1 MGEMPMPLMVTCAV
15 SLAFWA
21 VASLLAGVEE
31 PWDAASFWTVIY
43 PAALEL
49 SAVLGFMLA
58 RYQWTAGAIVMF
70 AQIPVV
76 MASSGVSSLLGA
88 GVVYAAILS
97 IPAIALSWFAGRVGQ
112 RYRR

>member
-1 MGEMPMPLMVTCAV
+1 MPFMLTCAV

-31 PWDAASFWTVIY
+31 SWDVASFWTVIY
-43 PAALEL
+43 PAALGL
-49 SAVLGFMLA
+49 SVLLGLLLA

-97 IPAIALSWFAGRVGQ
+97 IPAIGLSWLAGRMAQ
-112 RYRR
+112 RYRKS

>member
-1 MGEMPMPLMVTCAV
+1 MQFMVICAA

-21 VASLLAGVEE
+21 VASLFAGVEE
-31 PWDAASFWTVIY
+31 PWDAPGFWTVIY
-43 PAALEL
+43 PAGLGL
-49 SAVLGFMLA
+49 SAALGFMLA

-88 GVVYAAILS
+88 GVVYAGILS
-97 IPAIALSWFAGRVGQ
+97 IPAIALSWFAGRMGQ

>member
-1 MGEMPMPLMVTCAV
+1 MPLMVTCTV

-31 PWDAASFWTVIY
+31 PWDAASFWTFIY
-43 PAALEL
+43 PAALGL
-49 SAVLGFMLA
+49 SAGLGFMLA

-76 MASSGVSSLLGA
+76 MASSSVSSLLGA

-112 RYRR
+112 CYRR

>member
-1 MGEMPMPLMVTCAV
+1 MPLRVTCAA

-31 PWDAASFWTVIY
+31 PWDAPGFWTVIY
-43 PAALEL
+43 PAGLGL

-58 RYQWTAGAIVMF
+58 RFQWIAGAIVMF

-76 MASSGVSSLLGA
+76 MACSGVSSLLGA